1 MEVREMIE
9 LLIEIY
15 MRFKWGDYLRRDIMR
30 SSLFLSMKFRS
41 SIEKLLSVKCL
52 FYLICHRMIASSEFI
67 RKNLMI
73 IDWRTSILIFLI
85 WDLAST
91 AETDAAP
98 LWSSYY
104 ILVTYRFDF
113 FIAHITST
121 SKHVEHI

>member
-1 MEVREMIE
+1 
-9 LLIEIY
+9 
-15 MRFKWGDYLRRDIMR
+15 
-30 SSLFLSMKFRS
+30 
-41 SIEKLLSVKCL
+41 
-52 FYLICHRMIASSEFI
+52 MIASSEFI

-104 ILVTYRFDF
+104 ILVTYKFDF
-113 FIAHITST
+113 FIARITST